1 MRWLLFVAASLLLVV
16 LAVTPKGPVT
26 VLVAGLFLALF
37 VVTGRMFGAGVRDGD
52 R

>member
-1 MRWLLFVAASLLLVV
+1 MFTAASTLLVV